1 MEQPLGGHQSCV
13 TMKRIAI
20 MLVVALVASCSLKKK
35 SVETSVVKVDS
46 TAVTATSRAKV
57 ERLVDTT
64 TTTTGRVVV
73 TEVEFATDST
83 AGTIERVVFG
93 ASGVEVAGITGRPI
107 RSIKQQVT
115 ESVQERKGESQE
127 SEEGEESKQSAY
139 VRSESSR
146 VSKVLAPAPDPYRWR
161 YIFYLSLIGCGVVLY
176 AKRTPVIGWLRRMLS
191 GLIKR

>member
-1 MEQPLGGHQSCV
+1 
-13 TMKRIAI
+13 MKRVAI
-20 MLVVALVASCSLKKK
+20 MLAVALVASCSLKKK
-35 SVETSVVKVDS
+35 SVDTSVVKVDS
-46 TAVTATSRAKV
+46 AAVTATSKAKV
-57 ERLVDTT
+57 ERFVDTT

-83 AGTIERVVFG
+83 AGTIEGIVFG
-93 ASGVEVAGITGRPI
+93 VSGIEVAGVTGRPV
-107 RSIKQQVT
+107 RSIRQQVF

-161 YIFYLSLIGCGVVLY
+161 YIFYLSLIGCGVVIY
-176 AKRTPVIGWLRRMLS
+176 AKRTPVIGWLRRILA

>member
-1 MEQPLGGHQSCV
+1 
-13 TMKRIAI
+13 MKRVAI
-20 MLVVALVASCSLKKK
+20 MLAVAMVASCSLKKK
-35 SVETSVVKVDS
+35 SVDTSVVKVDS
-46 TAVTATSRAKV
+46 IAVTATSRAKV
-57 ERLVDTT
+57 ERFVDTT

-93 ASGVEVAGITGRPI
+93 ASGIEVAGITGRPI
-107 RSIKQQVT
+107 RSIKQHT
-115 ESVQERKGESQE
+115 FESIQERKGESHEGEE
-127 SEEGEESKQSAY
+127 SEESKQSAS

-161 YIFYLSLIGCGVVLY
+161 YIFYLALIGCGVVLY
-176 AKRTPVIGWLRRMLS
+176 AKRTPVIGWLRRMLA

>member
-1 MEQPLGGHQSCV
+1 
-13 TMKRIAI
+13 MKRIAI
-20 MLVVALVASCSLKKK
+20 MLAVALVASCSLKKK
-35 SVETSVVKVDS
+35 SVDTSVVNVDS
-46 TAVTATSRAKV
+46 TAVTATSKAKV

-83 AGTIERVVFG
+83 AGTIESIVFG
-93 ASGVEVAGITGRPI
+93 ASGIEVAGITGRPV
-107 RSIKQQVT
+107 RSIKQQVF

-127 SEEGEESKQSAY
+127 REEGEESKQSAS

-161 YIFYLSLIGCGVVLY
+161 YIFYLALIGCGVVLY
-176 AKRTPVIGWLRRMLS
+176 AKRTPVIGWLRRMLA

>member
-1 MEQPLGGHQSCV
+1 
-13 TMKRIAI
+13 MKRIAI
-20 MLVVALVASCSLKKK
+20 MLAVALVASCSLKKK
-35 SVETSVVKVDS
+35 SVDIAVVKVDS
-46 TAVTATSRAKV
+46 TAVTATSKAKV
-57 ERLVDTT
+57 ERFVDTT

-83 AGTIERVVFG
+83 AGTIESIVFG
-93 ASGVEVAGITGRPI
+93 ASGIEVAGITGRPI
-107 RSIKQQVT
+107 RSIKQQVI

-127 SEEGEESKQSAY
+127 SEEGEESKRSAY

-146 VSKVLAPAPDPYRWR
+146 VSKILAPAPDPYRWR

-176 AKRTPVIGWLRRMLS
+176 AKRTPVIGWLRRMLA

>member
-1 MEQPLGGHQSCV
+1 
-13 TMKRIAI
+13 MKNVVFA
-20 MLVVALVASCSLKKK
+20 LVVVLAASCSLKKM
-35 SVETSVVKVDS
+35 SVDASVVKVDS
-46 TAVTATSRAKV
+46 AAVTATSKAKV

-64 TTTTGRVVV
+64 VTTTGRVVV

-83 AGTIERVVFG
+83 AGAIERVVFG

-107 RSIKQQVT
+107 RSIKQHT
-115 ESVQERKGESQE
+115 LESIQERKGESQE
-127 SEEGEESKQSAY
+127 SEESEESKQSAS
-139 VRSESSR
+139 VQREVSR

-176 AKRTPVIGWLRRMLS
+176 AKRTPVIGWLRRILS